1 MKEQVKKIQSYI
13 EGALMMPLVGI
24 SQLTSMVILH
34 FDIPN
39 KEADFLVLKAI
50 RQLVIPQKLS
60 PKPDE
65 GRLLTD
71 EEFVEWLSCQDSAKL
86 YFLSEEECQRE
97 AQDAKTASIY
107 EKKIRE
113 LKKKIH
119 KTNVYYLREIQRLAD
134 EQALKSNK
142 GGG

>member
-1 MKEQVKKIQSYI
+1 MNKLNPNRE
-13 EGALMMPLVGI
+13 
-24 SQLTSMVILH
+24 VILECCGKPESQCRC
-34 FDIPN
+34 DN
-39 KEADFLVLKAI
+39 
-50 RQLVIPQKLS
+50 

-65 GRLLTD
+65 GWLLTD